1 MPKVKLSKGM
11 ELDEIQSY
19 LQKKMDQYAVSIKGA
34 RVWVTDGVFKG
45 CYVKPKSKDGAIS
58 LYFAGDMPGEGRM
71 YMLIG
76 LLAAAGFVYAATEV
90 IVGAGLIVVLGVFAL
105 RKFPSS
111 ALQGKVKAELE
122 ELSAEA

>member
-1 MPKVKLSKGM
+1 MPEVKLSKGM

-19 LQKKMDQYAVSIKGA
+19 LQKKMDQYAVRIKGT

-58 LYFAGDMPGEGRM
+58 LYFAGDVPGEGRM

-76 LLAAAGFVYAATEV
+76 LLAAAGLVYAATEV

-111 ALQGKVKAELE
+111 ALQDKVKAVLE
-122 ELSAEA
+122 